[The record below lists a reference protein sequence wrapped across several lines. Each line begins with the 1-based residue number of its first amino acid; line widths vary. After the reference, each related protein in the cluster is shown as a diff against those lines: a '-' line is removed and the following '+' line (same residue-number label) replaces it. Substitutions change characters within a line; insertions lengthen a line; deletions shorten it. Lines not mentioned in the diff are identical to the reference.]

1 MPPKAKLGGKKKSL
15 SRTKSSRAGLQFPVG
30 RIGRY
35 LRRAILKRRISAV
48 APVYLAAV
56 LEYLVAEVVEL
67 AGNAAR
73 QNKKSRIIPRHIL
86 LAIANDE
93 ELHRVLR
100 GVTIACGGVLPHI
113 QPELLSKAK
122 GHKKWMEPSQT
133 VSASVP
139 APKSP
144 VKKPTALPSKRVS
157 KAMAAAKGR
166 GKSMPVKSAP
176 TPKKKAAAAA
186 AAKGRGKAAITLLSE
201 KTLFLGQKLTVI
213 QGDLSTLSCDA
224 VVHPT
229 NASMY
234 LGGEVGS
241 SLLKV
246 GGAEFQQEVH
256 ALLANAG
263 SLGISE
269 AAICSGHDLPATNVI
284 HVHSPQFGTPSCEDD
299 LERCVKNCLTLADSS
314 QVKTL
319 AFPSIGSGSNRFPK
333 ETAAKL
339 IVKAI
344 KAYFVSVMAS
354 NIKQVYFVLFDQETI
369 DVYNAE
375 LSRIDDD

>member
-1 MPPKAKLGGKKKSL
+1 MPPKAKLGGKKKGL
-15 SRTKSSRAGLQFPVG
+15 SRSKSSRAGLQFPVG

-35 LRRAILKRRISAV
+35 LRRSILKRRISAV
-48 APVYLAAV
+48 APVYLSAV

-93 ELHRVLR
+93 ELHRVLK
-100 GVTIACGGVLPHI
+100 GVTIANGGVLPHI

-133 VSASVP
+133 VPVTAPSPKTAAKKAPAARSTGKSMPAAAKSRGKAAAAAKAAP
-139 APKSP
+139 APAAKG
-144 VKKPTALPSKRVS
+144 KRG
-157 KAMAAAKGR
+157 AAAKGR
-166 GKSMPVKSAP
+166 DKSS
-176 TPKKKAAAAA
+176 
-186 AAKGRGKAAITLLSE
+186 ITILSE

-213 QGDLSTLSCDA
+213 QGDISTLSCDA

-234 LGGEVGS
+234 LGGEVGT
-241 SLLKV
+241 SLLKA
-246 GGAEFQQEVH
+246 GGADFQQEVS
-256 ALLANAG
+256 ALLANNG
-263 SLGISE
+263 SLAVCE
-269 AAICSGHDLPATNVI
+269 VAICSGHDLPAANVI
-284 HVHSPQFGTPSCEDD
+284 HVHSPHWGTSTSEDD
-299 LERCVKNCLTLADSS
+299 LEKCVKNCLSLADTS

-333 ETAAKL
+333 ETAARL
-339 IVKAI
+339 IIKAI
-344 KAYFVSVMAS
+344 KSYFVSVMAS
-354 NIKQVYFVLFDQETI
+354 NIKQVYFVLYDQETI

-375 LSRIDDD
+375 LGRIDE